1 MVQNKQNVNMSSF
14 HWIQKWSRRDSD
26 AYFGAPS
33 VKQTLVGRLTW
44 PNFVSTFGIAQTS
57 KKGMKATYSSVHC
70 IFFTSTKSSRLIL
83 STSLYIFHIYIY
95 VYNKNL
101 IQRAAPPSYTLENS
115 SKSWIPR
122 PDLGPPSSHATK
134 PGEAWHPHCQSRQPW
149 SRINI
154 DRKLHRWNNTFIVAI

>member
-57 KKGMKATYSSVHC
+57 KKGWRQH
-70 IFFTSTKSSRLIL
+70 IL
-83 STSLYIFHIYIY
+83 LSIASFLPQQNLQGLSYPLPSIYFIYIY
-95 VYNKNL
+95 IYMFITK
-101 IQRAAPPSYTLENS
+101 ISYSVQHHRHTLLKTHRS
-115 SKSWIPR
+115 HGF
-122 PDLGPPSSHATK
+122 PDLTWVPQVLMQRSQAKHGIHIASQGS
-134 PGEAWHPHCQSRQPW
+134 PGVES
-149 SRINI
+149 
-154 DRKLHRWNNTFIVAI
+154 T

>member
-57 KKGMKATYSSVHC
+57 KKRWRQHILLSIASFLPQQNLQGLSYPLPSIYS
-70 IFFTSTKSSRLIL
+70 
-83 STSLYIFHIYIY
+83 IY
-95 VYNKNL
+95 VYKKNL

-122 PDLGPPSSHATK
+122 PDEKGPPSSHATK

-154 DRKLHRWNNTFIVAI
+154 DRKLHRWNNTFIIVAI